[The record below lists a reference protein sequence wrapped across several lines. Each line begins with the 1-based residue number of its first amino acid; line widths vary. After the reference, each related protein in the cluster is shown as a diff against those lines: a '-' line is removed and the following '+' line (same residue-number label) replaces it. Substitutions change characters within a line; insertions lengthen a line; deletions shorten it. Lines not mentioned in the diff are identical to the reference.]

1 MIARYRALFS
11 APGVGRL
18 LVSSVVGRLPSGMFS
33 LAILL
38 FVHGTTGSF
47 LAAGLAVGAFS
58 LAGALIGPLLGAQ
71 VDRHGQTR
79 VLLGAALAQAGLL
92 VALVFVTQTDA
103 PVAAIV
109 ALAALAGGALPPIGG
124 CVRALWSE
132 VAHGE
137 ELETAYALD
146 ATTQETIWTL
156 GPLLVGLTAGFV
168 SPAAAVLLCAALTV
182 VGAFYFA
189 TSTLSRGW
197 RADRRERTRGS
208 ALGSS
213 PNLRMLLYTVVLA
226 GVVIGAVEVGLPAVA
241 VQQGARW
248 SSGPL
253 LALFSLGSMAGG
265 LIYSAR
271 SWALEIA
278 RRYSV
283 ILMAMAIAVAPL
295 IAVHALAPVF
305 ALSVLAGLCLA
316 PMISCQFSLVGAL
329 APEGTVTEAFTWH
342 RAATVAGMAG
352 GSALGGSLID
362 ARGPGGAFA
371 LGCIGVAAAAA
382 LTVLGRHRIQPA
394 AAPSMTAEASVAP
407 ATPTELS
414 PEQLGALTGATES
427 ATPIAPAVESLALVA
442 ATEGLALPAATEG
455 LALPAMA
462 EGPVPF
468 KLAAEAVALAAKAV
482 ALAGE
487 GSLVLGV
494 EQPAPFKLAAE
505 AVALAAEAVA
515 QSAV

>member
-38 FVHGTTGSF
+38 FVHGTTDSF
-47 LAAGLAVGAFS
+47 LAAGLAVGGFS

-79 VLLGAALAQAGLL
+79 VLLGAAVAQAGLL
-92 VALVFVTQTDA
+92 VALVLVTRAGA
-103 PVAAIV
+103 PVAATV

-124 CVRALWSE
+124 CVRALWPE

-137 ELETAYALD
+137 ELQTAYALD

-168 SPAAAVLLCAALTV
+168 SPAAAVLLCAALAVLGTS
-182 VGAFYFA
+182 YFA
-189 TSTLSRGW
+189 TSRISRGW
-197 RADRRERTRGS
+197 RADRRERRRGG
-208 ALGSS
+208 ALGGSS
-213 PNLRMLLYTVVLA
+213 SLRMLLYTVVLA
-226 GVVIGAVEVGLPAVA
+226 GVVIGAVEVGLPALA
-241 VQQGARW
+241 VGQGARW

-271 SWALEIA
+271 SWTSAIG
-278 RRYSV
+278 RRYSA
-283 ILMAMAIAVAPL
+283 ILMAMALAVAPL
-295 IAVHALAPVF
+295 IAVHSLAPVF

-316 PMISCQFSLVGAL
+316 PMMSCQFSLVGAL

-352 GSALGGSLID
+352 GSALAGSLID
-362 ARGPGGAFA
+362 ARGAGAAFA
-371 LGCIGVAAAAA
+371 LGCVGVAAAG
-382 LTVLGRHRIQPA
+382 VLAVAGRRRIEPQKRA
-394 AAPSMTAEASVAP
+394 IT
-407 ATPTELS
+407 
-414 PEQLGALTGATES
+414 
-427 ATPIAPAVESLALVA
+427 
-442 ATEGLALPAATEG
+442 
-455 LALPAMA
+455 

-468 KLAAEAVALAAKAV
+468 R
-482 ALAGE
+482 
-487 GSLVLGV
+487 
-494 EQPAPFKLAAE
+494 LAAE

-515 QSAV
+515 LAAEAPLAPTAEQPRVGGPLILAAEAVGLAAEAVASAA

>member
-11 APGVGRL
+11 TPGVGRL

-38 FVHGTTGSF
+38 FVHGSTGSF
-47 LAAGLAVGAFS
+47 LAAGLAVGGFS
-58 LAGALIGPLLGAQ
+58 LAGAAIGPLLGAQ

-92 VALVFVTQTDA
+92 VALVLVGVETPTRP

-132 VAHGE
+132 VADGE
-137 ELETAYALD
+137 ELQTAYALD

-156 GPLLVGLTAGFV
+156 GPLLVGLTAGFL
-168 SPAAAVLLCAALTV
+168 STAAAVLLCAALTV
-182 VGAFYFA
+182 CGTLYFA
-189 TSTLSRGW
+189 SSTLSRGW
-197 RADRRERTRGS
+197 RAVLGERKQGS
-208 ALGSS
+208 ALGA

-226 GVVIGAVEVGLPAVA
+226 GVVIGAVEVGLPALA
-241 VQQGARW
+241 VQEGARW

-253 LALFSLGSMAGG
+253 LALFSLGSMIGG

-278 RRYSV
+278 RRYSA
-283 ILMAMAIAVAPL
+283 ILAAMAIAVAPL

-342 RAATVAGMAG
+342 RAATVAGMAA

-371 LGCIGVAAAAA
+371 LGCVGVAAAAA
-382 LTVLGRHRIQPA
+382 LAVGSRRRITPHKRTV
-394 AAPSMTAEASVAP
+394 
-407 ATPTELS
+407 
-414 PEQLGALTGATES
+414 
-427 ATPIAPAVESLALVA
+427 
-442 ATEGLALPAATEG
+442 
-455 LALPAMA
+455 A

-468 KLAAEAVALAAKAV
+468 KLAAEAVALAVQALSLTTEDSPACKA
-482 ALAGE
+482 E
-487 GSLVLGV
+487 R
-494 EQPAPFKLAAE
+494 PARVMLAAE

>member
-1 MIARYRALFS
+1 MIARYRALF
-11 APGVGRL
+11 ATPGVCRL

-38 FVHGTTGSF
+38 FVHGATDSF
-47 LAAGLAVGAFS
+47 LAAGLAVGGFS
-58 LAGALIGPLLGAQ
+58 LAGAAIGPLLGAQ

-92 VALVFVTQTDA
+92 VALVLVTQADA

-124 CVRALWSE
+124 CVRALWPE

-137 ELETAYALD
+137 ELQTAYALD

-168 SPAAAVLLCAALTV
+168 SPAAGMLLCAALTV
-182 VGAFYFA
+182 GGTLFFSM
-189 TSTLSRGW
+189 STLSRGW
-197 RADRRERTRGS
+197 RADTREHARGGALS
-208 ALGSS
+208 ASS
-213 PNLRMLLYTVVLA
+213 LRVLLYTVVLA
-226 GVVIGAVEVGLPAVA
+226 GAVIGAVEVGLPALA

-253 LALFSLGSMAGG
+253 LALFSLGSMTGG
-265 LIYSAR
+265 LAYSAR
-271 SWALEIA
+271 SWALPIT
-278 RRYSV
+278 RRYSA
-283 ILMAMAIAVAPL
+283 ILMAMTVAVAPL

-305 ALSVLAGLCLA
+305 ALSVLSGLCLA

-329 APEGTVTEAFTWH
+329 APEGTATEAFTWH

-362 ARGPGGAFA
+362 AHGPGGAFA
-371 LGCIGVAAAAA
+371 LGCVGVAAAAA
-382 LTVLGRHRIQPA
+382 LAVVGRRRITPAAPPGAVAPGAHEPGGGRHP
-394 AAPSMTAEASVAP
+394 ASVTGSPP
-407 ATPTELS
+407 ASVTT
-414 PEQLGALTGATES
+414 
-427 ATPIAPAVESLALVA
+427 
-442 ATEGLALPAATEG
+442 
-455 LALPAMA
+455 A

-468 KLAAEAVALAAKAV
+468 KLAAEAVRLAVEALALAADD
-482 ALAGE
+482 
-487 GSLVLGV
+487 S
-494 EQPAPFKLAAE
+494 PAHTAERPARVMLAAE

-515 QSAV
+515 NSA